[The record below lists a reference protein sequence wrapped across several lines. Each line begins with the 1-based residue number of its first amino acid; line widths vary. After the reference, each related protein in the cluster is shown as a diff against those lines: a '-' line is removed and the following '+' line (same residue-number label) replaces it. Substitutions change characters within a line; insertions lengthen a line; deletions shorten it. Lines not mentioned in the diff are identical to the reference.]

1 MPRVPLVATA
11 VVVLLVLLYVGA
23 GHLGAARKLAA
34 LEPLGEARGNYAIT
48 LEFAPERFH
57 QQVMQDRGRVVG
69 VKDRTLFMMDVE
81 PADLRDIARRY
92 WVRSIE
98 RWKPS

>member
-11 VVVLLVLLYVGA
+11 VLALFFALYWGA
-23 GHLGAARKLAA
+23 GYAGGARKLAA
-34 LEPLGEARGNYAIT
+34 LEPLGDARGSYAIT
-48 LEFAPERFH
+48 LDFAPERFH

-69 VKDRTLFMMDVE
+69 VKDRTVFMMDVE
-81 PADLRDIARRY
+81 PSALRDIARRY
-92 WVRSIE
+92 WVHSIE